1 MKTSSQAGICHS
13 THPAKTVI
21 IAIIISETLGV
32 IYASRSHRFTGPH
45 AVGNFG
51 GALKDIPAEELA
63 STVIKETLDRSGLD
77 PARVDDVIL
86 GHGYP
91 SGENPAIGRLA
102 LLKAGLPIEVPGY
115 QLDRRC
121 SSGLQ
126 AILNACMMVQT
137 ENADVVVAGGVES
150 MSNAEFYV
158 NESRWGARFGS
169 VTLHDRLS
177 RARETISPEDR
188 FGYISGMVET
198 AENLAKQYEISR
210 EEQDEYAL
218 RSHQRA
224 VAAKESGKFDS
235 QIVPISIPQRRGDP
249 VVFDKDEG
257 PRSDSSMDVLGRLRP
272 VMKDGSVSAG
282 NSSSQ
287 NDAASVCL
295 VVAEDKLEELGL
307 EAMGFL
313 KGWVVTGCHPATMG
327 IGPVPAVSKLM
338 DKVGMSL
345 SDIDLIE
352 LNEAFAAQVLAVL
365 REWKLPNEDNLN
377 VNGSGIS
384 LGHPIAA
391 TGARILT
398 TLLNEMEAKDV
409 QYGLETMCVGGGQ
422 GVAALFERR

>member
-1 MKTSSQAGICHS
+1 MRRVAIVSPVRTAG
-13 THPAKTVI
+13 
-21 IAIIISETLGV
+21 
-32 IYASRSHRFTGPH
+32 
-45 AVGNFG
+45 GNFG
-51 GALKDIPAEELA
+51 GTLRDIPAEELA
-63 STVIKETLDRSGLD
+63 CTVIKETLERSNLD
-77 PARVDDVIL
+77 PSKVDDVIL

-169 VTLHDRLS
+169 VTLHDRLA

-210 EEQDEYAL
+210 EEQDEYSL

-224 VAAKESGKFDS
+224 VAAQEAGKFDS
-235 QIVPISIPQRRGDP
+235 QIVPIEIPQRRGDP
-249 VVFDKDEG
+249 VIFNKDEG
-257 PRSDSSMDVLGRLRP
+257 PRGDSSMEVLGRLRP

-282 NSSSQ
+282 NASSQ
-287 NDAASVCL
+287 NDAASVCM
-295 VVAEDKLEELGL
+295 VVAEDKLDELGL
-307 EAMGFL
+307 EPMGFL

-338 DKVGMSL
+338 EKTGMSL
-345 SDIDLIE
+345 ADMDVIE

-398 TLLNEMEAKDV
+398 TLLNEMEQRDA
-409 QYGLETMCVGGGQ
+409 QFGLETMCVGGGQ
-422 GVAALFERR
+422 GVAAMFERK

>member
-1 MKTSSQAGICHS
+1 MRG
-13 THPAKTVI
+13 V
-21 IAIIISETLGV
+21 AIVSPVRT
-32 IYASRSHRFTGPH
+32 

-51 GALKDIPAEELA
+51 GGLRGVSAADLSSL
-63 STVIKETLDRSGLD
+63 VIKELVERSGIE
-77 PARVDDVIL
+77 PSRVDDVIL
-86 GHGYP
+86 GLGYP

-102 LLKAGLPIEVPGY
+102 GLKAELPIEVPGY

-126 AILNACMMVQT
+126 AILNAAMLIQT
-137 ENADVVVAGGVES
+137 ENADAVIAGGVES
-150 MSNAEFYV
+150 MSNAEYYV
-158 NESRWGARFGS
+158 NESRWGSRFGS
-169 VTLHDRLS
+169 LTMHDRLV
-177 RARETISPEDR
+177 RARETISPEER

-224 VAAKESGKFDS
+224 IAAVESGKFD
-235 QIVPISIPQRRGDP
+235 QEIVGVPIPQRRGDP
-249 VVFDKDEG
+249 VDFNKDEN
-257 PRSDSSMDVLGRLRP
+257 PRADTSIEALGRLRP
-272 VMKDGSVSAG
+272 VMPNGTVTAG
-282 NSSSQ
+282 NASSQ

-307 EAMGFL
+307 TPMGYL
-313 KGWVVTGCHPATMG
+313 KGWAVTGCHPAYMG
-327 IGPVPAVSKLM
+327 IGPVPSVNKLM
-338 DKVGMSL
+338 PKIGMSL
-345 SDIDLIE
+345 EDMDLIE
-352 LNEAFAAQVLAVL
+352 LNEAFAAQVLSVL
-365 REWKLPNEDNLN
+365 REWKLPNEDKLN

-398 TLLNEMEAKDV
+398 TLLHEMERRGV

-422 GVAALFERR
+422 GMAAVFERR

>member
-1 MKTSSQAGICHS
+1 MRG
-13 THPAKTVI
+13 V
-21 IAIIISETLGV
+21 AIVSPVRT
-32 IYASRSHRFTGPH
+32 

-51 GALKDIPAEELA
+51 GALRGVSAADL
-63 STVIKETLDRSGLD
+63 SSLVIKELVERSGIE

-86 GHGYP
+86 GLGYP

-102 LLKAGLPIEVPGY
+102 GLKAELPIEVPGY

-126 AILNACMMVQT
+126 AILNAAMLIQT
-137 ENADVVVAGGVES
+137 ENADAVIAGGVES
-150 MSNAEFYV
+150 MSNAEYYV
-158 NESRWGARFGS
+158 NESRWGSRFGS
-169 VTLHDRLS
+169 LTMHDRLV
-177 RARETISPEDR
+177 RARETISPEER

-224 VAAKESGKFDS
+224 IAAVESGKFD
-235 QIVPISIPQRRGDP
+235 QEIVGVPIPQRRGDP
-249 VVFDKDEG
+249 VDFNKDEN
-257 PRSDSSMDVLGRLRP
+257 PRADTSIEALGRLRP
-272 VMKDGSVSAG
+272 VMPNGTVTAG
-282 NSSSQ
+282 NASSQ

-307 EAMGFL
+307 TPMGYL
-313 KGWVVTGCHPATMG
+313 KGWAVTGCHPAYMG
-327 IGPVPAVSKLM
+327 IGPVPSVNKLM
-338 DKVGMSL
+338 PKIGMSL
-345 SDIDLIE
+345 EDMDLIE
-352 LNEAFAAQVLAVL
+352 LNEAFAAQVLSVL
-365 REWKLPNEDNLN
+365 REWKLPNEDKLN

-398 TLLNEMEAKDV
+398 TLLHEMERRDV

-422 GVAALFERR
+422 GVAAVFERR

>member
-1 MKTSSQAGICHS
+1 MRG
-13 THPAKTVI
+13 V
-21 IAIIISETLGV
+21 AIVSPVRT
-32 IYASRSHRFTGPH
+32 

-51 GALKDIPAEELA
+51 GALRGVSAADL
-63 STVIKETLDRSGLD
+63 SSLVIKELVERSGIE

-86 GHGYP
+86 GLGYP

-102 LLKAGLPIEVPGY
+102 GLKAELPIEVPGY

-126 AILNACMMVQT
+126 AILNAAMLIQT
-137 ENADVVVAGGVES
+137 ENADAVIAGGVES
-150 MSNAEFYV
+150 MSNAEYYV
-158 NESRWGARFGS
+158 NESRWGSRFGS
-169 VTLHDRLS
+169 LTMHDRLV
-177 RARETISPEDR
+177 RARETISPEER

-224 VAAKESGKFDS
+224 VAAVESGKFD
-235 QIVPISIPQRRGDP
+235 QEIVGVPIPQRRGDP
-249 VVFDKDEG
+249 VDFNKDEN
-257 PRSDSSMDVLGRLRP
+257 PRADTSIEALGRLRP
-272 VMKDGSVSAG
+272 VMPNGTVTAG
-282 NSSSQ
+282 NASSQ

-307 EAMGFL
+307 TPMGYL
-313 KGWVVTGCHPATMG
+313 KGWAVTGCHPAYMG
-327 IGPVPAVSKLM
+327 IGPVPSVNKLM
-338 DKVGMSL
+338 PKIGMSL
-345 SDIDLIE
+345 EDMDLIE
-352 LNEAFAAQVLAVL
+352 LNEAFAAQVLSVL
-365 REWKLPNEDNLN
+365 REWKLPNEDKLN

-398 TLLNEMEAKDV
+398 TLLHEMERRGV

-422 GVAALFERR
+422 GMAAVFERR